1 MPPAQNSWFTG
12 APKEKPD
19 PDDTSTADWSNT
31 SRKPSD
37 DGGKYEPVPST
48 EEEIVSEE
56 PPYAH
61 LLPELLG
68 YYHGLELDEE
78 LQLAVD
84 TQQDLGNLWHI
95 GSRAYASQIVSF
107 LALVPLLS
115 FTSMSMTTFRPI
127 GCLALCLVYTS
138 PAYCATRAGRQSS
151 ALPSHVFFLSTLCL
165 CSLSTS
171 LSFSVH
177 LSVFA
182 LCVALEIPT

>member
-19 PDDTSTADWSNT
+19 PDDTTSTADWSNT
-31 SRKPSD
+31 SPKPSD

-95 GSRAYASQIVSF
+95 GSRALCVTNREFSRPRPS
-107 LALVPLLS
+107 LVFHFDEYDNLQADRL
-115 FTSMSMTTFRPI
+115 F
-127 GCLALCLVYTS
+127 G
-138 PAYCATRAGRQSS
+138 
-151 ALPSHVFFLSTLCL
+151 
-165 CSLSTS
+165 SLSCLHESS
-171 LSFSVH
+171 L
-177 LSVFA
+177 
-182 LCVALEIPT
+182 LCH